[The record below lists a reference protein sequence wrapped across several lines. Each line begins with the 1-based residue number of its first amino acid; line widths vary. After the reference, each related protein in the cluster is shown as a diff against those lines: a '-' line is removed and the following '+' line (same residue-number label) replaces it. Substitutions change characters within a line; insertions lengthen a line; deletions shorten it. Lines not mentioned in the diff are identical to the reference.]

1 MIRDVSKGL
10 IDLLNAQ
17 LGNYLSEVDYVRNDN
32 TPEPKNIT
40 SGSTKNM
47 YPEIFVDVN
56 ELEFVYRTLASKP
69 NLIYTAEITIF
80 IKTNEKDSL
89 SNWCS
94 NYIEAIYNM
103 LEENN
108 IGDEINKY
116 IERANIVDINTKDS
130 TYMKAVGII
139 IKIEEQG
146 E

>member
-1 MIRDVSKGL
+1 MIRDVAKDFV
-10 IDLLNAQ
+10 DLLNAQ
-17 LGNYLSEVDYVRNDN
+17 INNYLIEIDYKRGDN
-32 TPEPKNIT
+32 TPKPKNIT

-47 YPEIFVDVN
+47 FPEIFVDVN
-56 ELEFVYRTLASKP
+56 ELEFVYRTLANKP
-69 NLIYTAEITIF
+69 HMIYTAEITIF

-116 IERANIVDINTKDS
+116 IERANIIDINTKDS

-139 IKIEEQG
+139 VKIEEQG